1 MYAAKDRGNARQAID
16 LLRVG
21 GEVARRSD
29 DIRVDDSHIVT
40 AQELVQRGRLRNRI
54 EDQTQHAQL
63 LLETVAYIE
72 QAREVSGTV
81 ESDQGSIR
89 IGRRIACRG
98 STDDSQKHPEPS
110 LRSPHAR
117 VSAAMGSKSR
127 RGRRSV
133 LRVPARSRS
142 GDSHRDPK
150 GGRDET
156 RSVNVTQTDETYSP
170 RS

>member
-1 MYAAKDRGNARQAID
+1 MDERRRGGARRAILADRADRAFVEGACDDSAIARAAAIAAKDRGNARQAID

-29 DIRVDDSHIVT
+29 ADRVDDSHIVK

-127 RGRRSV
+127 
-133 LRVPARSRS
+133 
-142 GDSHRDPK
+142 
-150 GGRDET
+150 
-156 RSVNVTQTDETYSP
+156 
-170 RS
+170 